1 MEKNRKRSISL
12 KEFIEQTQERR
23 VEIFSEIPKNFKELD
38 KVVQKNFLD
47 RRRQDEFLS
56 IKKKD
61 QDTLVAGH
69 YLTRIKK
76 GTYGYFLK
84 TESLGTLILKDNK
97 VIKNDISDKLLEE
110 LLDSNT
116 YNLLSRLHYDI
127 RIKIYCS
134 KRLLKDLLT
143 GKLYNE
149 QTCIQ
154 AVLKNSFGVKPTEVC
169 WKYFKK
175 EELDK
180 FCTDYDFFPL
190 MNRKAITN
198 LNMYYEVF
206 NEHKDKR
213 LLNDAIELAFALD
226 LTINPKWSMKRL
238 KQEHQRMIKITA
250 EKQFE
255 VLNDVPIQKETIQD
269 EDKEINMLN
278 DEKSIFIEG
287 KEMMHCLFTNYLSSV
302 QKGRYLAFAVKGKE
316 RATFG
321 VTLNN
326 DRKDIVIDQI
336 RGVHNSSVTQE
347 TIQKVKDF
355 VNRHLNT
362 MREMLGIHSNTE
374 GGNNRVTVNY
384 EGECFADLPF

>member
-1 MEKNRKRSISL
+1 M
-12 KEFIEQTQERR
+12 
-23 VEIFSEIPKNFKELD
+23 
-38 KVVQKNFLD
+38 
-47 RRRQDEFLS
+47 
-56 IKKKD
+56 KD
-61 QDTLVAGH
+61 
-69 YLTRIKK
+69 
-76 GTYGYFLK
+76 F
-84 TESLGTLILKDNK
+84 
-97 VIKNDISDKLLEE
+97 
-110 LLDSNT
+110 
-116 YNLLSRLHYDI
+116 
-127 RIKIYCS
+127 
-134 KRLLKDLLT
+134 LT
-143 GKLYNE
+143 GKIYNE

-154 AVLKNSFGVKPTEVC
+154 AVLKNSYGIKPTEVC

-175 EELDK
+175 EELDRLRTG
-180 FCTDYDFFPL
+180 CNFFPL

-238 KQEHQRMIKITA
+238 KQEHQRMIKIAA

-255 VLNDVPIQKETIQD
+255 VLNDAPIQKETIQD
-269 EDKEINMLN
+269 EDKEISMLN
-278 DEKSIFIEG
+278 DEKSVFIEG

-316 RATFG
+316 RVTFG

-362 MREMLGIHSNTE
+362 MREMLGIQLGTE
-374 GGNNRVTVNY
+374 GENNRVTVNY

>member
-1 MEKNRKRSISL
+1 M
-12 KEFIEQTQERR
+12 
-23 VEIFSEIPKNFKELD
+23 
-38 KVVQKNFLD
+38 
-47 RRRQDEFLS
+47 
-56 IKKKD
+56 
-61 QDTLVAGH
+61 
-69 YLTRIKK
+69 
-76 GTYGYFLK
+76 
-84 TESLGTLILKDNK
+84 KDNK
-97 VIKNDISDKLLEE
+97 VIKNDINDRLLEE

-116 YNLLSRLHYDI
+116 YNLLSRLHYEI
-127 RIKIYCS
+127 RKRIYCS
-134 KRLLKDLLT
+134 KRLLKDFLT
-143 GKLYNE
+143 GKIYNE

-154 AVLKNSFGVKPTEVC
+154 AVLKNSYGVKPTEVC

-180 FCTDYDFFPL
+180 LRIDCNFLPL
-190 MNRKAITN
+190 LNRKAITN

-226 LTINPKWSMKRL
+226 MTINPKWSMKRL
-238 KQEHQRMIKITA
+238 KQEHQRMIKIAA

-255 VLNDVPIQKETIQD
+255 VLNDAPIQKETIQD
-269 EDKEINMLN
+269 EDKEISMLN

-302 QKGRYLAFAVKGKE
+302 QRGRYLAFAVKGKE

-321 VTLNN
+321 ITINT

-362 MREMLGIHSNTE
+362 MREMLGIRSNTE
-374 GGNNRVTVNY
+374 GENTSGMIQY
-384 EGECFADLPF
+384 AGDFCGDLPF